1 MEKLFFKIENELI
14 TEDNIYHLNDKE
26 LYIYS
31 LLKMS
36 KRLDGKI
43 YLSVPLLSD
52 IMELKFSKRDTRNYK
67 ILKDVLEELSKKEL
81 IKIINTKG
89 ELLSV
94 QETSLSTSL
103 CIDMNEIES
112 EGHTQ
117 VPYHI
122 FYQMQDMISLYIY
135 IAVKRWENRRTG
147 KLGTFK
153 CSYDRFARILKVT
166 RSTAQK
172 YIEEAIASK
181 LIFRN
186 TGDFIDDENEI
197 KQEVNEYRCTPFSES
212 EKSVTTKVREYN
224 SQFSPDSVLSECDY
238 DNSDLQHFFEM
249 WDTFE
254 DRDMSTGGTK
264 PYVPD
269 STAQLM
275 YMEILEN
282 TKNRK
287 PTKMEK
293 KFIDKAEWR
302 IKAIYNSDSHFL
314 IEEYENEKR
323 EAEDMSIKGEI

>member
-1 MEKLFFKIENELI
+1 MEDLFFKVENDLI
-14 TEDNIYHLNDKE
+14 TEDNKYHINDKE

-31 LLKMS
+31 LLKMNE
-36 KRLDGKI
+36 RLDGKI
-43 YLSVPLLSD
+43 YLSISLLSD
-52 IMELKFSKRDTRNYK
+52 IMQIKFSKRNVRNYK
-67 ILKDVLEELSKKEL
+67 LIKDVLEELSNKEV
-81 IKIINTKG
+81 IKIVSTEG
-89 ELLSV
+89 ELLSI
-94 QETSLSTSL
+94 QEASSSTSL
-103 CIDMNEIES
+103 CIVVNDIES
-112 EGHTQ
+112 DGHTQ
-117 VPYHI
+117 VPYHV
-122 FYQMQDMISLYIY
+122 FYQLQDIISLYIY
-135 IAVKRWENRRTG
+135 IAVKRWENKRVG

-153 CSYDRFARILKVT
+153 CSYERFARILKVT

-172 YIEEAIASK
+172 YIEEAISNK

-197 KQEVNEYRCTPFSES
+197 KQEVNEYRCTPFSEG
-212 EKSVTTKVREYN
+212 EKSVTTKIREYN
-224 SQFSPDSVLSECDY
+224 SQFSPDNVLSECDY

-254 DRDMSTGGTK
+254 DRDVSTGGTK
-264 PYVPD
+264 PYIPD

-314 IEEYENEKR
+314 IEEYEDEEQK
-323 EAEDMSIKGEI
+323 AKEDFMKGSN